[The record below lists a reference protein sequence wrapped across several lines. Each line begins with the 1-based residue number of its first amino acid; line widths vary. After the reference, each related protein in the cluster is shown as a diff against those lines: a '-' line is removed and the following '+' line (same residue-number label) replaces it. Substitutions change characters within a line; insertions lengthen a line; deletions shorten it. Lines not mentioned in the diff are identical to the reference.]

1 MKKYLKPKA
10 DYKMKIG
17 ENVRKWRD
25 IKGLKQQELA
35 RMLNI
40 TPPALSHIENNITEL
55 ILQRIEEIADVL
67 GILPAQLL
75 ENPHAIISI
84 NTVTKASPYNDAD
97 KDLLKRIVVLME
109 SMHTYFVSR

>member
-1 MKKYLKPKA
+1 MKKYLKPKP

-40 TPPALSHIENNITEL
+40 TPPALSHIENNITGL
-55 ILQRIEEIADVL
+55 TL
-67 GILPAQLL
+67 
-75 ENPHAIISI
+75 
-84 NTVTKASPYNDAD
+84 
-97 KDLLKRIVVLME
+97 
-109 SMHTYFVSR
+109 